1 MPSAARER
9 VWFRRS
15 YASAALITSSG
26 GSHHLGA
33 WCLSVG
39 ILVLELARLDG
50 TGSGSGSVAIDD
62 LRRPEVGLLVSS
74 SSGASGLWISATSYT
89 SVSGRQSFS
98 ATAWITLSGMNS
110 SSSWSSW
117 RSAM

>member
-9 VWFRRS
+9 VWLRRS
-15 YASAALITSSG
+15 YASAASITSSG

-33 WCLSVG
+33 WCRSVG

-50 TGSGSGSVAIDD
+50 TGSGSGSAAADD
-62 LRRPEVGLLVSS
+62 LRRPEFGLLVSS
-74 SSGASGLWISATSYT
+74 SGGSGLWISATSYT

-98 ATAWITLSGMNS
+98 ATPCITLSGMNS